1 MRILFLTHRLPY
13 ALDRGDRIRAHYL
26 LREMAGFA
34 DVSLFSLVHDAAEE
48 ADAARMPFACA
59 VRISRV
65 APIRTRVIGA
75 LRLPTRRPL
84 THSLLDA
91 PGATA
96 AITDLAASSPPDVVV
111 AYCSSMARFALAPP
125 LERLPFVLDMVDVD
139 SEKWRRLGA
148 TGPWPLRWLYRREA
162 DTLGRFEAS
171 AAARAVATLVINDR
185 ERAALRQIAPSARIH
200 VLGNGIDTERFA
212 APGPPA
218 DSGVVIFTG
227 LMNYGP
233 NEQGVRW
240 FADQVWPRV
249 RAQRPEARFVV
260 VGAAPTAAVKALAA
274 RDTSIEVVG
283 RVNAVQPYLWRSA
296 VAVAPLQ
303 IARGLQNKVLEA
315 LAAGLPVVATPA
327 VVEGLPPVARAG
339 CVAAAEAV
347 PFADAVIGLLR
358 QTPIDRQGFAGRADL
373 TSLTWSAQLGP
384 LEALLRDACARPTG
398 STAGK

>member
-26 LREMAGFA
+26 LREMARFA

-65 APIRTRVIGA
+65 TPIRTRVIGA
-75 LRLPTRRPL
+75 LRLPTSRPL

-91 PGATA
+91 PGARA

-125 LERLPFVLDMVDVD
+125 LESLPFVLDMVDVD
-139 SEKWRRLGA
+139 SEKWRRMGT
-148 TGPWPLRWLYRREA
+148 TGPWPLRWLYNREA

-218 DSGVVIFTG
+218 DADVVIFTG

-240 FADQVWPRV
+240 FADQVWPRLGSL
-249 RAQRPEARFVV
+249 RPDARPSNHSRP
-260 VGAAPTAAVKALAA
+260 ATRRSRSLAA
-274 RDTSIEVVG
+274 WTPCSRTCG
-283 RVNAVQPYLWRSA
+283 GQLWRSRLCRSHA
-296 VAVAPLQ
+296 VCRTRCSKPWRRGCRSSRRQPSSRVFQRWHAP
-303 IARGLQNKVLEA
+303 
-315 LAAGLPVVATPA
+315 AASPRPRPSRSRTP
-327 VVEGLPPVARAG
+327 
-339 CVAAAEAV
+339 
-347 PFADAVIGLLR
+347 
-358 QTPIDRQGFAGRADL
+358 
-373 TSLTWSAQLGP
+373 
-384 LEALLRDACARPTG
+384 
-398 STAGK
+398 

>member
-26 LREMAGFA
+26 LRQMSGFA
-34 DVSLFSLVHDAAEE
+34 DVSLFSLVHDRAEE
-48 ADAARMPFACA
+48 AEAARMPFALA
-59 VRISRV
+59 VRTSRV
-65 APIRTRVIGA
+65 TPIRTRVIGA

-91 PGATA
+91 PGARA
-96 AITDLAASSPPDVVV
+96 AITALVASSPPDVVV

-125 LERLPFVLDMVDVD
+125 LESLPFVLDMVDVD
-139 SEKWRRLGA
+139 SEKWRRLAA

-162 DTLGRFEAS
+162 KTLGRFEA
-171 AAARAVATLVINDR
+171 AATARAAATLVINDR
-185 ERAALRQIAPSARIH
+185 EGAALREIAPSARIH

-249 RAQRPEARFVV
+249 RAAKPEARFVV

-274 RDTSIEVVG
+274 RDTSIEIVG
-283 RVNAVQPYLWRSA
+283 RVDAVQPYLWQSV

-327 VVEGLPPVARAG
+327 VVEGLPPVAQRG
-339 CVAAAEAV
+339 CVTAAEAV

-358 QTPIDRQGFAGRADL
+358 RSPGDRQRLAGHADL
-373 TSLTWSAQLGP
+373 TSLTWAAQLRP
-384 LEALLRDACARPTG
+384 LEGILRDACARSIG
-398 STAGK
+398 STGK

>member
-26 LREMAGFA
+26 LREMARFA
-34 DVSLFSLVHDAAEE
+34 DVSLFSLVHEAAEE
-48 ADAARMPFACA
+48 ADAARMPFASA
-59 VRISRV
+59 VRTSRV
-65 APIRTRVIGA
+65 TPFRARVIGA

-96 AITDLAASSPPDVVV
+96 AITDLAASRPPDIVV
-111 AYCSSMARFALAPP
+111 AYCSSMARFALEPP
-125 LERLPFVLDMVDVD
+125 LENFPFVLDMVDVD

-148 TGPWPLRWLYRREA
+148 TGPWPLRWLYNREA
-162 DTLGRFEAS
+162 ETLGRFEAS
-171 AAARAVATLVINDR
+171 AAARAVTTLVINDR
-185 ERAALRQIAPSARIH
+185 ERDALRRIAPSARIH

-212 APGPPA
+212 APAPPA
-218 DSGVVIFTG
+218 DAGVVIFTG

-260 VGAAPTAAVKALAA
+260 VGAAPTAAVKALTA
-274 RDTSIEVVG
+274 RDASIEVVG
-283 RVNAVQPYLWRSA
+283 RVDAVQPYLWRSA

-339 CVAAAEAV
+339 CVTAAEAV

-358 QTPIDRQGFAGRADL
+358 QTPVDRRRFAGRADL
-373 TSLTWSAQLGP
+373 TSLTWSAQLRP

-398 STAGK
+398 SAAGK